1 MLHFPVLLE
10 ESLDFLIHKNNGNFI
25 DCTYGRGGHTKS
37 ILKKISNESHLT
49 SFDKDH
55 EAYEDALTINAV
67 SYTHLTLPTS
77 V

>member
-10 ESLDFLIHKNNGNFI
+10 ESLDFLIQKNNGNYI

-49 SFDKDH
+49 SFDKEH
-55 EAYEDALTINAV
+55 EAFEDALTIND
-67 SYTHLTLPTS
+67 SKFTPIHD
-77 V
+77 